1 MPEDDDGK
9 HDFELDSYQ
18 LYSRYEDAPHKGD
31 WRKTALRGPTLP
43 TVGNAVAGA
52 VGAAVSNLAT
62 YPLSLIIT
70 RLQTQKQRRQKPG
83 GGKSAA
89 DEGDIEEE
97 YKSLLDAARKIYAR
111 GGISALYAGLAQDT
125 AKTMLDSFLFFL
137 AYELFR
143 RRRIAAR
150 YGSKRRSK
158 HVVLPILDEL
168 AVGVL
173 AGAFAKL
180 FTTPLANIVA
190 RKQASQA
197 SVRTQEIA
205 AKIRAEKGIR
215 GFWSGYSASLILTL
229 NPSITFFLNEVL
241 RYAIF
246 RRNKRR
252 KPSALAT
259 FLLAAI
265 SKSTASSITYPFSMA
280 KTRSQVSDA
289 RPGPGDQR
297 GKSEYGDDS
306 DEIFLMPS
314 ITSNVLN
321 IARAEGV
328 SALYAGLPGEVLKGF
343 FSHGFTMLVKDAVY
357 AGIVRGYYLLLIVAR
372 RYPSPEELLERAREQ
387 AEEYAEA
394 ARDGAKGLV
403 EKARSG
409 AEDVLDAHT
418 GNVAVD
424 MTSNTSPIDMDGLA
438 SNETAELVGDYVEDE
453 AREWRSCAPDR
464 VDPWANS
471 ISPDTNHGFLHSTLS
486 PPPRSLLAFNTLQHQ
501 SFSMSTEKRSG
512 PGLGDLEK
520 ELTCSICTDLLYQP
534 LTLLDCLHTFCG
546 SCLKEWFY
554 TQASRRS
561 SSSSSSPRYTCPS
574 CRANVRETRPNATV
588 TTLLDMVLAASP
600 DQAKP
605 DAEKAEIEQRYK
617 HGESVF
623 PPVTSPGNSS
633 TESDGDDDRRLLEEV
648 RQLSLQES
656 RARTRTARR
665 TEQPLRIRRADNP
678 DSDGTREDGR
688 SRRRREEERE
698 ARRQRAARQTP
709 VAPPQDSAERTRR
722 VEHQSSLRSLLSLS
736 DTESIEAEILRQIFE
751 EGLLDDIDLENL
763 GPGQEEELSERI
775 AEAYRRK
782 HLLRSRFQHQQE
794 NPEPSQ
800 PQIPTRMRLQSQQR
814 PQITPTTQASP
825 RNTSAP
831 RPSLLEPPTSRPT
844 PSSHQRRLSEQGG
857 NRRRQTSPVLTNPA
871 SSSDITL
878 GPTARSSSDIMSDRS
893 RGSHTRSQ
901 TIDTSTRRTRR
912 AASAGQSIPNI
923 TIEGVNNTSASNHT
937 GTRSSIDLPRTA
949 TSTTSTSLDSP
960 SSIRPRNGISDLST
974 TSSLVAQVGLPTR
987 QEPRSRPSSSS
998 SRSNALTQPV
1008 DFYPEPSI
1016 SCDRCGKLNIQ
1027 YDFHKKCSQC
1037 NDGKYHLCLRCYRLG
1052 RGCLDWKGF
1061 GASAEADF
1069 ERMRASS
1076 SGQPSQPRESQHILQ
1091 SFKYSRPPASA
1102 RRFVRD
1108 GKEVTNDDP
1117 ARRLQEGLFCDRC
1130 QSPANDCFWKCNQ
1143 CNEGDWGFCNR
1154 CVNRGKCCTH
1164 PLLPIRRLAPGSRA
1178 PPDRNN
1184 NDNNSE
1190 SFKILSFSTKCDTCA
1205 CPIPASSLRFHCL
1218 RCNDGDY
1225 DNCSNCYL
1233 KHVATS
1239 KIRKEDGHNGWR
1251 RCLKGHRMVVIGFED
1266 HPEGQRRVIVH
1277 NLVGGHA
1284 LKDNHLPPA
1293 VTTAQPTSN
1302 PGGLSS
1308 PEAGVGDWSWKEG
1321 SERRKKAS
1329 RIRSSW
1335 NSKREQE
1342 RERGGSNL
1350 DPNTPP
1356 PLSPAQTSSSTSTTA
1371 GAGAAT
1377 ITTAAA
1383 AAAAA
1388 FRFPPDGGIGL
1399 IVHAMWSYYPE
1410 DGVKDELMFPRGAE
1424 ITEVENINDDWYW
1437 GCYAGMTGLFP
1448 GSHVEVVGEIV

>member
-97 YKSLLDAARKIYAR
+97 YKSLLDAARKICAR

-289 RPGPGDQR
+289 GPGPGDQR

-314 ITSNVLN
+314 IISNVLN

-453 AREWRSCAPDR
+453 AREWRSLYHC
-464 VDPWANS
+464 
-471 ISPDTNHGFLHSTLS
+471 
-486 PPPRSLLAFNTLQHQ
+486 
-501 SFSMSTEKRSG
+501 FSMSTEKRSG

-633 TESDGDDDRRLLEEV
+633 TESDGEDDRRLLEEV

-751 EGLLDDIDLENL
+751 EGLLDDIDMENL

-831 RPSLLEPPTSRPT
+831 RP
-844 PSSHQRRLSEQGG
+844 HQRRLSEQGG

-878 GPTARSSSDIMSDRS
+878 GPAARSSSDIMSDRS
-893 RGSHTRSQ
+893 RSSHTRSQ

-949 TSTTSTSLDSP
+949 TP

-974 TSSLVAQVGLPTR
+974 TSSLVAQ
-987 QEPRSRPSSSS
+987 EPRSRPSSSS

-1008 DFYPEPSI
+1008 NFYPEPSI

-1052 RGCLDWKGF
+1052 RGS
-1061 GASAEADF
+1061 SAEADF

-1108 GKEVTNDDP
+1108 GKE
-1117 ARRLQEGLFCDRC
+1117 GLFCDRC
-1130 QSPANDCFWKCNQ
+1130 QSPANDCFWKY
-1143 CNEGDWGFCNR
+1143 W
-1154 CVNRGKCCTH
+1154 GKCCTH

-1383 AAAAA
+1383 AAAA

>member
-97 YKSLLDAARKIYAR
+97 YKSLLDAARKICAR

-289 RPGPGDQR
+289 GPGPGDQR

-314 ITSNVLN
+314 IISNVLN

-438 SNETAELVGDYVEDE
+438 SNETAELAVHPIESIRGPTRSLPTLTTASCTLLSLPLPALSLLSTRFNTKASPCRRRSAP
-453 AREWRSCAPDR
+453 ARAGGPGERTDVLDLHRLALPTPHSSR
-464 VDPWANS
+464 LSSYFLRFLLEGMV
-471 ISPDTNHGFLHSTLS
+471 LHSGIPSIIIVVFLPS
-486 PPPRSLLAFNTLQHQ
+486 IYLPLMPCERPRNPAQCYS
-501 SFSMSTEKRSG
+501 
-512 PGLGDLEK
+512 D
-520 ELTCSICTDLLYQP
+520 
-534 LTLLDCLHTFCG
+534 HTAG
-546 SCLKEWFY
+546 HGIGG
-554 TQASRRS
+554 Q
-561 SSSSSSPRYTCPS
+561 
-574 CRANVRETRPNATV
+574 
-588 TTLLDMVLAASP
+588 P

-633 TESDGDDDRRLLEEV
+633 TESDGEDDRRLLEEV

-751 EGLLDDIDLENL
+751 EGLLDDIDMENL

-844 PSSHQRRLSEQGG
+844 PASHQRRLSEQGG

-878 GPTARSSSDIMSDRS
+878 GPAARSSSDIMSDRS
-893 RGSHTRSQ
+893 RSSHTRSQ

-1008 DFYPEPSI
+1008 NFYPEPSI

-1383 AAAAA
+1383 AAAA